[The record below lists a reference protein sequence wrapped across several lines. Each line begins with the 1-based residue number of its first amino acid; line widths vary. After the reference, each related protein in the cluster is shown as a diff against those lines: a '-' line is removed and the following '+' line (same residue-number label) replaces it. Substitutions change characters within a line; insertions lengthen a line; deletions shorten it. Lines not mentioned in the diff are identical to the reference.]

1 MQMKYSLRSFFAL
14 LTIATLILGYRY
26 NERRT
31 LQDTATRIQGLGG
44 TVFYAWQNPRVVNVP
59 TWQDPYA
66 ENEPNT
72 VLHAKSTIN
81 VPYNISLADG
91 SIVTKTRTET
101 AHTHMNTP
109 VQVMLHEYR
118 AENSSP
124 PTFSIISFLLGS
136 HEDVSVVAVSIPLD
150 SIDQDTLKSLSQLDR
165 LNNVILCVDQ
175 WYFRVEASSRLDS
188 KERNNRLAP
197 FKERLN
203 WAAEQIEARIPA
215 ARVHSRGMTRNA
227 G

>member
-1 MQMKYSLRSFFAL
+1 
-14 LTIATLILGYRY
+14 
-26 NERRT
+26 
-31 LQDTATRIQGLGG
+31 
-44 TVFYAWQNPRVVNVP
+44 
-59 TWQDPYA
+59 
-66 ENEPNT
+66 
-72 VLHAKSTIN
+72 
-81 VPYNISLADG
+81 
-91 SIVTKTRTET
+91 
-101 AHTHMNTP
+101 
-109 VQVMLHEYR
+109 MLHEYR